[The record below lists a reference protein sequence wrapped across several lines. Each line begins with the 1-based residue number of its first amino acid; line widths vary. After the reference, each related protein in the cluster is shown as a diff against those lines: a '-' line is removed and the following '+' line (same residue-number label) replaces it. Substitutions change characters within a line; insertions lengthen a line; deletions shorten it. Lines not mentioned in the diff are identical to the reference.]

1 MNLSKNIFKA
11 YDIRGIYDH
20 ELNNKTVKLIAK
32 ALSEIY
38 KNKNDKIVIG
48 RDGRLSSET
57 LSKALIEG
65 FLESGKDIIDIGQ
78 VPTPLLYYAVN
89 YFKLNSGII
98 ITGSHN
104 PKDYNGLKI
113 IMDGHALAGNEIQK
127 IYENI
132 ESKNYI
138 NYDNKNNAKLENIQI
153 DNIYIDELLK
163 DININK
169 KLKVAIDAGNGAA
182 GPVALEAYRKLGH
195 EVIDLYCDVDGNFP
209 NHHPNPSDPK
219 NLTDLINEV
228 KKSKCDLGI
237 AFDGDGDRCLILDNK
252 GNIVWPDRQMM
263 IFSKDILSQNQ
274 NAKVIYDVKSSRF
287 LANVIKDSGG
297 EPIMCRTGHSY
308 IKKMMR
314 ETNAILA
321 GEMSGHI
328 FFNDKWY
335 GFDDGIYCGARMIE
349 IVSNQSIESSEIFAD
364 LPNSFSTPEIN
375 IPVDKDGIQHD
386 FMEKF
391 KSSAIFEEAEISTI
405 DGLRVDYDDGWGLLR
420 ASNTTSCLVMRFE
433 AESKGRLL
441 EIKNSFISQI
451 RKIDSRLEIPNE

>member
-1 MNLSKNIFKA
+1 MKLAANIFKA
-11 YDIRGIYDH
+11 YDIRGIYGK
-20 ELNNKTVKLIAK
+20 ELTLDAIGLIAK
-32 ALSEIY
+32 SISNLY
-38 KNKNDKIVIG
+38 PNDNDTIVIG
-48 RDGRLSSET
+48 RDGRNSSVEI
-57 LSKALIEG
+57 SKALIDS
-65 FLESGKDIIDIGQ
+65 FLKNGKNVIDIGE
-78 VPTPLLYYAVN
+78 VPTPLLYFAVN
-89 YFKLNSGII
+89 HLSLNSGII

-104 PKDYNGLKI
+104 PKEYNGLKM
-113 IMDGHALAGNEIQK
+113 IMDGHTLSGGEITR
-127 IYENI
+127 IYDDIIDGRFSNLNLLHTSYKNLNI
-132 ESKNYI
+132 SDEYI
-138 NYDNKNNAKLENIQI
+138 KQVNRNISI
-153 DNIYIDELLK
+153 K
-163 DININK
+163 K
-169 KLKVAIDAGNGAA
+169 KLKIAVDAGNGVA
-182 GPVALEAYRKLGH
+182 GPIAVEIYRKLGL
-195 EVIDLYCDVDGNFP
+195 ELIELYCSVDGDFP

-219 NLTDLINEV
+219 NLIDLINEV

-274 NAKVIYDVKSSRF
+274 NAKVIYDVKSSSF
-287 LANVIKDSGG
+287 LANVIKNSGG

-321 GEMSGHI
+321 GEMSGHV

-391 KSSAIFEEAEISTI
+391 KSSAIFEDAEISTI

-433 AESKGRLL
+433 AESKERLL

>member
-1 MNLSKNIFKA
+1 MKLAANIFKA
-11 YDIRGIYDH
+11 YDIRGIYGK
-20 ELNNKTVKLIAK
+20 ELTLDAIALIAK
-32 ALSEIY
+32 SISNLY
-38 KNKNDKIVIG
+38 PNDNDTIVIG
-48 RDGRLSSET
+48 RDGRNSSAEI
-57 LSKALIEG
+57 SKALIDS
-65 FLESGKDIIDIGQ
+65 FLQNGKNVIDIGE
-78 VPTPLLYYAVN
+78 VPTPLLYFAVN
-89 YFKLNSGII
+89 HLSLNSGII

-104 PKDYNGLKI
+104 PKEYNGLKI
-113 IMDGHALAGNEIQK
+113 IMDGHTLSGGEITR
-127 IYENI
+127 IYDEIIDGTFSNLNFLNTSYKNLNI
-132 ESKNYI
+132 SDEYI
-138 NYDNKNNAKLENIQI
+138 KQVHRNISI
-153 DNIYIDELLK
+153 K
-163 DININK
+163 K
-169 KLKVAIDAGNGAA
+169 KLKIAVDAGNGVA
-182 GPVALEAYRKLGH
+182 GPIAVEIYRKLGL
-195 EVIDLYCDVDGNFP
+195 ELIELYCSVDGDFP

-219 NLTDLINEV
+219 NLIDLINEV

-274 NAKVIYDVKSSRF
+274 NAKVIYDVKSSSF
-287 LANVIKDSGG
+287 LANVIKNSGG

-321 GEMSGHI
+321 GEMSGHV

-391 KSSAIFEEAEISTI
+391 KSSAIFEDAEISTI

>member
-1 MNLSKNIFKA
+1 MKLASNIFKA
-11 YDIRGIYDH
+11 YDIRGIYGK
-20 ELNNKTVKLIAK
+20 ELTLDAIGLIAK
-32 ALSEIY
+32 SISNLY
-38 KNKNDKIVIG
+38 PNDNDTIVIG
-48 RDGRLSSET
+48 RDGRNSSSEI
-57 LSKALIEG
+57 SKALIDS
-65 FLESGKDIIDIGQ
+65 FLKNGKNVIDIGE
-78 VPTPLLYYAVN
+78 VPTPVLYFAVN
-89 YFKLNSGII
+89 HLSLNSGII

-104 PKDYNGLKI
+104 PKEYNGLKM
-113 IMDGHALAGNEIQK
+113 IMDGHTLSGGEITR
-127 IYENI
+127 IYDDIIDGAFCNLNFLNTSYKNLNI
-132 ESKNYI
+132 SDEYI
-138 NYDNKNNAKLENIQI
+138 KQVSSNISI
-153 DNIYIDELLK
+153 K
-163 DININK
+163 K
-169 KLKVAIDAGNGAA
+169 KLKIAVDAGNGVA
-182 GPVALEAYRKLGH
+182 GPIAVEIYRKLGL
-195 EVIDLYCDVDGNFP
+195 ELIELYCNVDGDFP

-219 NLTDLINEV
+219 NLIDLINEV

-274 NAKVIYDVKSSRF
+274 NAKVIYDVKSSSF
-287 LANVIKDSGG
+287 LANVIKNSGG

-349 IVSNQSIESSEIFAD
+349 IVSNQNIESSKIFAD

-391 KSSAIFEEAEISTI
+391 KSSAKFEEAEISTI

-433 AESKGRLL
+433 AESKARLL

-451 RKIDSRLEIPNE
+451 RKIDSKLEIPNE

>member
-1 MNLSKNIFKA
+1 MKLAANIFKA
-11 YDIRGIYDH
+11 YDIRGIYGK
-20 ELNNKTVKLIAK
+20 ELTLDAIGLIAK
-32 ALSEIY
+32 SISNLY
-38 KNKNDKIVIG
+38 PNDNDTIVIG
-48 RDGRLSSET
+48 RDGRNSSSEI
-57 LSKALIEG
+57 SKALIDS
-65 FLESGKDIIDIGQ
+65 FLKNGKNVIDIGE
-78 VPTPLLYYAVN
+78 VPTPLLYFAVN
-89 YFKLNSGII
+89 HLNLNSGII

-104 PKDYNGLKI
+104 PKEYNGLKM
-113 IMDGHALAGNEIQK
+113 IMDGHTLSGGEITR
-127 IYENI
+127 IYDDIIDGAFSNLNLMKTSYKNLNI
-132 ESKNYI
+132 SDEYI
-138 NYDNKNNAKLENIQI
+138 KQVNRNISI
-153 DNIYIDELLK
+153 K
-163 DININK
+163 K
-169 KLKVAIDAGNGAA
+169 KLKIAVDAGNGVA
-182 GPVALEAYRKLGH
+182 GPIAVEIYRKLGL
-195 EVIDLYCDVDGNFP
+195 ELIELYCSVDGDFP

-219 NLTDLINEV
+219 NLIDLINEV

-274 NAKVIYDVKSSRF
+274 NAKVIYDVKSSSF

-321 GEMSGHI
+321 GEMSGHV

-391 KSSAIFEEAEISTI
+391 KSSAIFEDAEISTI

-433 AESKGRLL
+433 AESKERLL

>member
-1 MNLSKNIFKA
+1 MKLASNIFKA
-11 YDIRGIYDH
+11 YDIRGIYGK
-20 ELNNKTVKLIAK
+20 ELTLDAIGLIAK
-32 ALSEIY
+32 SISNLY
-38 KNKNDKIVIG
+38 PNDNDTIVIG
-48 RDGRLSSET
+48 RDGRNSSSEI
-57 LSKALIEG
+57 SKALIDS
-65 FLESGKDIIDIGQ
+65 FLKNGKNVIDIGE
-78 VPTPLLYYAVN
+78 VPTPVLYFAVN
-89 YFKLNSGII
+89 HLSLNSGII

-104 PKDYNGLKI
+104 PKEYNGLKM
-113 IMDGHALAGNEIQK
+113 IMDGHTLSGGEITR
-127 IYENI
+127 IYDDI
-132 ESKNYI
+132 
-138 NYDNKNNAKLENIQI
+138 I
-153 DNIYIDELLK
+153 DGAFSNLNLLK
-163 DININK
+163 TSYKNLNISDEYIKQVNRNISIKK
-169 KLKVAIDAGNGAA
+169 KLKIAVDAGNGVA
-182 GPVALEAYRKLGH
+182 GPIAVEIYRKLGL
-195 EVIDLYCDVDGNFP
+195 ELIELYCSVDGDFP

-219 NLTDLINEV
+219 NLIDLINEV

-287 LANVIKDSGG
+287 LANVIKDFGG
-297 EPIMCRTGHSY
+297 DPIMCRTGHSY

-391 KSSAIFEEAEISTI
+391 KSSAIFEDAVISTI
-405 DGLRVDYDDGWGLLR
+405 DGLRVDYNDGWGLLR

-433 AESKGRLL
+433 AESKERLL

>member
-1 MNLSKNIFKA
+1 MKLAANIFKA
-11 YDIRGIYDH
+11 YDIRGIYGK
-20 ELNNKTVKLIAK
+20 ELTLDAIGLIAK
-32 ALSEIY
+32 SISNLY
-38 KNKNDKIVIG
+38 PNDNDTIVIG
-48 RDGRLSSET
+48 RDGRNSSSEI
-57 LSKALIEG
+57 SKALIDS
-65 FLESGKDIIDIGQ
+65 FLKNGKNVIDIGE
-78 VPTPLLYYAVN
+78 VPTPLLYFAVN
-89 YFKLNSGII
+89 HLSLNSGII

-104 PKDYNGLKI
+104 PKEYNGLKM
-113 IMDGHALAGNEIQK
+113 IMDGHTLSGGEITR
-127 IYENI
+127 IYDDIIDGRFSNLNLLHTSYKNLNI
-132 ESKNYI
+132 SDEYI
-138 NYDNKNNAKLENIQI
+138 KQVNRNISI
-153 DNIYIDELLK
+153 K
-163 DININK
+163 K
-169 KLKVAIDAGNGAA
+169 KLKIAVDAGNGVA
-182 GPVALEAYRKLGH
+182 GPIAVEIYRKLGL
-195 EVIDLYCDVDGNFP
+195 ELIELYCSVDGDFP

-219 NLTDLINEV
+219 NLIDLINEV

-274 NAKVIYDVKSSRF
+274 NAKVIYDVKSSSF

-321 GEMSGHI
+321 GEMSGHV

-391 KSSAIFEEAEISTI
+391 KSSAIFEDAEISTI

-433 AESKGRLL
+433 AESEERLL

>member
-1 MNLSKNIFKA
+1 MKLAANIFKA
-11 YDIRGIYDH
+11 YDIRGIYGK
-20 ELNNKTVKLIAK
+20 ELTLDAIGLIAK
-32 ALSEIY
+32 SISNLY
-38 KNKNDKIVIG
+38 PNDNDTIVIG
-48 RDGRLSSET
+48 RDGRNSSSEI
-57 LSKALIEG
+57 SKALIDS
-65 FLESGKDIIDIGQ
+65 FLKNGKNVIDIGE
-78 VPTPLLYYAVN
+78 VPTPLLYFAVN
-89 YFKLNSGII
+89 HLSLNSGII

-104 PKDYNGLKI
+104 PKEYNGLKM
-113 IMDGHALAGNEIQK
+113 IMDGHTLSGGEITR
-127 IYENI
+127 IYDDIIDGAFSNLNFLNTSYKNLNI
-132 ESKNYI
+132 SDEYI
-138 NYDNKNNAKLENIQI
+138 KQVNRNISI
-153 DNIYIDELLK
+153 K
-163 DININK
+163 K
-169 KLKVAIDAGNGAA
+169 KLKIAVDAGNGVA
-182 GPVALEAYRKLGH
+182 GPIAVEIYRKLGL
-195 EVIDLYCDVDGNFP
+195 ELIELYCSVDGDFP

-219 NLTDLINEV
+219 NLIDLINEV

-321 GEMSGHI
+321 GEMSGHV

-391 KSSAIFEEAEISTI
+391 KSSAIFEDAEISTI

-433 AESKGRLL
+433 AESKERLL

>member
-1 MNLSKNIFKA
+1 MKLAANIFKA
-11 YDIRGIYDH
+11 YDIRGIYGK
-20 ELNNKTVKLIAK
+20 ELTLDAIALIAK
-32 ALSEIY
+32 SISNLY
-38 KNKNDKIVIG
+38 PNDNDTIVIG
-48 RDGRLSSET
+48 RDGRNSSSEI
-57 LSKALIEG
+57 SKALIDS
-65 FLESGKDIIDIGQ
+65 FLKNGKNVIDIGE
-78 VPTPLLYYAVN
+78 VPTPLLYFAVN
-89 YFKLNSGII
+89 HLSLNSGII

-104 PKDYNGLKI
+104 PKEYNGLKM
-113 IMDGHALAGNEIQK
+113 IMDGHTLSGEEITR
-127 IYENI
+127 IYDDIIDGAFSNLNFLNTFYKNLNI
-132 ESKNYI
+132 SDEYI
-138 NYDNKNNAKLENIQI
+138 KQVNRNISI
-153 DNIYIDELLK
+153 K
-163 DININK
+163 K
-169 KLKVAIDAGNGAA
+169 KLKIAVDAGNGVA
-182 GPVALEAYRKLGH
+182 GPIAVEIYRKLGL
-195 EVIDLYCDVDGNFP
+195 ELIELYCSVDGDFP

-219 NLTDLINEV
+219 NLIDLINEV

-274 NAKVIYDVKSSRF
+274 NAKVIYDVKSSSF
-287 LANVIKDSGG
+287 LANVIKNSGG

-321 GEMSGHI
+321 GEMSGHV

-391 KSSAIFEEAEISTI
+391 KSSAIFEDAEISTI

-433 AESKGRLL
+433 AESKERLL

>member
-1 MNLSKNIFKA
+1 MKLAANIFKA
-11 YDIRGIYDH
+11 YDIRGIYGK
-20 ELNNKTVKLIAK
+20 ELTLDAIGLIAK
-32 ALSEIY
+32 SISNLY
-38 KNKNDKIVIG
+38 PNDNDTIVIG
-48 RDGRLSSET
+48 RDGRNSSSEI
-57 LSKALIEG
+57 SKALIDS
-65 FLESGKDIIDIGQ
+65 FLKNGKNVIDIGE
-78 VPTPLLYYAVN
+78 VPTPLLYFAVN
-89 YFKLNSGII
+89 HFSLNSGII

-104 PKDYNGLKI
+104 PKEYNGLKM
-113 IMDGHALAGNEIQK
+113 IMDGHTLSGEEITR
-127 IYENI
+127 IYDDIIDGAFSNLNLLNTSYKNLNI
-132 ESKNYI
+132 CDEYI
-138 NYDNKNNAKLENIQI
+138 KQVRRNISI
-153 DNIYIDELLK
+153 K
-163 DININK
+163 K
-169 KLKVAIDAGNGAA
+169 KLKIAVDAGNGVA
-182 GPVALEAYRKLGH
+182 GPIAVEIYRKLGL
-195 EVIDLYCDVDGNFP
+195 ELIELYCSVDGDFP

-219 NLTDLINEV
+219 NLIDLINEV

-349 IVSNQSIESSEIFAD
+349 IVSNQNIESSEIFAD

>member
-1 MNLSKNIFKA
+1 MKLASNIFKA
-11 YDIRGIYDH
+11 YDIRGIYGK
-20 ELNNKTVKLIAK
+20 ELTLDAIGLIAK
-32 ALSEIY
+32 SISNLY
-38 KNKNDKIVIG
+38 PNDNDTIVIG
-48 RDGRLSSET
+48 RDGRNSSSEI
-57 LSKALIEG
+57 SKALIDS
-65 FLESGKDIIDIGQ
+65 FLKNGKNVIDIGE
-78 VPTPLLYYAVN
+78 VPTPLLYFAVN
-89 YFKLNSGII
+89 HLSLNSGII

-104 PKDYNGLKI
+104 PKEYNGLKM
-113 IMDGHALAGNEIQK
+113 IMDGHTLSGGEITR
-127 IYENI
+127 IYDDIIDGAFSNLNLMKTSYKNLNI
-132 ESKNYI
+132 SDEYI
-138 NYDNKNNAKLENIQI
+138 KQVNRNISI
-153 DNIYIDELLK
+153 K
-163 DININK
+163 K
-169 KLKVAIDAGNGAA
+169 KLKIAVDAGNGVA
-182 GPVALEAYRKLGH
+182 GPIAVEIYRKLGL
-195 EVIDLYCDVDGNFP
+195 ELIELYCNVDGDFP

-219 NLTDLINEV
+219 NLKDLINEV

-274 NAKVIYDVKSSRF
+274 NAKVIYDVKSSSF
-287 LANVIKDSGG
+287 LANVIKNSGG

-321 GEMSGHI
+321 GEMSGHV

-375 IPVDKDGIQHD
+375 IPVDKDGIQHV

-391 KSSAIFEEAEISTI
+391 KSSAIFEDAVISTI
-405 DGLRVDYDDGWGLLR
+405 DGLRVDYNDGWGLLR

-433 AESKGRLL
+433 AESKERLL

>member
-1 MNLSKNIFKA
+1 MKLAANIFKA
-11 YDIRGIYDH
+11 YDIRGIYGK
-20 ELNNKTVKLIAK
+20 ELTLDAIALIAK
-32 ALSEIY
+32 SISNLY
-38 KNKNDKIVIG
+38 PNDNDTIVIG
-48 RDGRLSSET
+48 RDGRNSSSEI
-57 LSKALIEG
+57 SKALIDS
-65 FLESGKDIIDIGQ
+65 FLKNGKNVIDIGE
-78 VPTPLLYYAVN
+78 VPTPLLYFAVN
-89 YFKLNSGII
+89 HLSLNSGII

-104 PKDYNGLKI
+104 PKEYNGLKM
-113 IMDGHALAGNEIQK
+113 IMDGHTLSGGEITR
-127 IYENI
+127 IYDDI
-132 ESKNYI
+132 
-138 NYDNKNNAKLENIQI
+138 I
-153 DNIYIDELLK
+153 DGAFSNLNLLK
-163 DININK
+163 TSYKNLNISDEYIKQVNRNISIKK
-169 KLKVAIDAGNGAA
+169 KLKIAVDAGNGVA
-182 GPVALEAYRKLGH
+182 GPIAVEIYRKLGL
-195 EVIDLYCDVDGNFP
+195 ELIELYCSVDGDFP

-219 NLTDLINEV
+219 NLIDLINEV

-274 NAKVIYDVKSSRF
+274 NAKVIYDVKSSSF
-287 LANVIKDSGG
+287 LANVIKNSGG

-349 IVSNQSIESSEIFAD
+349 IVSNQNIESSEIFAD

-433 AESKGRLL
+433 AESKERLL

>member
-1 MNLSKNIFKA
+1 MKLASNIFKA
-11 YDIRGIYDH
+11 YDIRGIYGK
-20 ELNNKTVKLIAK
+20 ELTLDAIGLIAK
-32 ALSEIY
+32 SISNLY
-38 KNKNDKIVIG
+38 PNDNDTIVIG
-48 RDGRLSSET
+48 RDGRNSSSEI
-57 LSKALIEG
+57 SKALIDS
-65 FLESGKDIIDIGQ
+65 FLKNGKNVIDIGE
-78 VPTPLLYYAVN
+78 VPTPVLYFAVN
-89 YFKLNSGII
+89 HLSLNSGII

-104 PKDYNGLKI
+104 PKEYNGLKM
-113 IMDGHALAGNEIQK
+113 IMDGHTLSGGEITR
-127 IYENI
+127 IYDDIIDGAFRNLNFLNTSYKNLNI
-132 ESKNYI
+132 SDEYI
-138 NYDNKNNAKLENIQI
+138 KQVSSNISI
-153 DNIYIDELLK
+153 K
-163 DININK
+163 K
-169 KLKVAIDAGNGAA
+169 KLKIAVDAGNGVA
-182 GPVALEAYRKLGH
+182 GPIAVEIYRKLGL
-195 EVIDLYCDVDGNFP
+195 ELIELFCIVDGDFP

-219 NLTDLINEV
+219 NLIDLINEV

-274 NAKVIYDVKSSRF
+274 NAKVIYDVKSSSF
-287 LANVIKDSGG
+287 LANVIKNSGG

-349 IVSNQSIESSEIFAD
+349 IVSNQNIESSKIFAD

>member
-1 MNLSKNIFKA
+1 MKLAANIFKA
-11 YDIRGIYDH
+11 YDIRGIYGK
-20 ELNNKTVKLIAK
+20 ELTLDAIGLIAK
-32 ALSEIY
+32 SISNLY
-38 KNKNDKIVIG
+38 PNDNDTIVIG
-48 RDGRLSSET
+48 RDGRNSSSEI
-57 LSKALIEG
+57 SKALIDS
-65 FLESGKDIIDIGQ
+65 FLKNGKNVIDIGE
-78 VPTPLLYYAVN
+78 VPTPLLYFAVN
-89 YFKLNSGII
+89 HLSLNSGII

-104 PKDYNGLKI
+104 PKEYNGLKM
-113 IMDGHALAGNEIQK
+113 IMDGHTLSGGEITR
-127 IYENI
+127 IYDDIIDGTFSNLNFLNTFYKNLNI
-132 ESKNYI
+132 SDEYI
-138 NYDNKNNAKLENIQI
+138 KQVNRNISI
-153 DNIYIDELLK
+153 K
-163 DININK
+163 K
-169 KLKVAIDAGNGAA
+169 KLKIAVDAGNGVA
-182 GPVALEAYRKLGH
+182 GPIAVEIYRKLGL
-195 EVIDLYCDVDGNFP
+195 ELIELYCSVDGDFP

-219 NLTDLINEV
+219 NLIDLINEV

-321 GEMSGHI
+321 GEMSGHV

-391 KSSAIFEEAEISTI
+391 KSSAIFEDAEISTI

-433 AESKGRLL
+433 AESKERLL

>member
-1 MNLSKNIFKA
+1 MKLAANIFKA
-11 YDIRGIYDH
+11 YDIRGIYGK
-20 ELNNKTVKLIAK
+20 ELTLDAIGLIAK
-32 ALSEIY
+32 SISNLY
-38 KNKNDKIVIG
+38 PNDNDTIVIG
-48 RDGRLSSET
+48 RDGRNSSAEI
-57 LSKALIEG
+57 SKALIDS
-65 FLESGKDIIDIGQ
+65 FLKNGKNVIDIGE
-78 VPTPLLYYAVN
+78 VPTPLLYFAVN
-89 YFKLNSGII
+89 HLNLNSGII

-104 PKDYNGLKI
+104 PKEYNGLKM
-113 IMDGHALAGNEIQK
+113 IMDGHTLSGGEITR
-127 IYENI
+127 IYDDIIDGTFRNLNFLNTSYKNLNI
-132 ESKNYI
+132 SDEYI
-138 NYDNKNNAKLENIQI
+138 KQVSSNISI
-153 DNIYIDELLK
+153 K
-163 DININK
+163 K
-169 KLKVAIDAGNGAA
+169 KLKIAVDAGNGVA
-182 GPVALEAYRKLGH
+182 GPIAVEIYRKLGL
-195 EVIDLYCDVDGNFP
+195 ELIELYCNVDGDFP

-219 NLTDLINEV
+219 NLIDLINEV

-274 NAKVIYDVKSSRF
+274 NAKVIYDVKSSSF

-321 GEMSGHI
+321 GEMSGHV

-391 KSSAIFEEAEISTI
+391 KSSAIFEDAEISTI

-433 AESKGRLL
+433 AESKERLL

>member
-1 MNLSKNIFKA
+1 MKLASNIFKA
-11 YDIRGIYDH
+11 YDIRGIYGK
-20 ELNNKTVKLIAK
+20 ELTLDAIGLIAK
-32 ALSEIY
+32 SISNLY
-38 KNKNDKIVIG
+38 PNDNDTIVIG
-48 RDGRLSSET
+48 RDGRNSSSEI
-57 LSKALIEG
+57 SKALIDS
-65 FLESGKDIIDIGQ
+65 FLKNGKNVIDIGE
-78 VPTPLLYYAVN
+78 VPTPVLYFAVN
-89 YFKLNSGII
+89 HLSLNSGII

-104 PKDYNGLKI
+104 PKEYNGLKM
-113 IMDGHALAGNEIQK
+113 IMDGHTLSGGEITR
-127 IYENI
+127 IYDDI
-132 ESKNYI
+132 
-138 NYDNKNNAKLENIQI
+138 I
-153 DNIYIDELLK
+153 DGAFSNLNLLK
-163 DININK
+163 TSYKNLNISDEYIKQVNRNISIKK
-169 KLKVAIDAGNGAA
+169 KLKIAVDAGNGVA
-182 GPVALEAYRKLGH
+182 GPIAVEIYRKLGL
-195 EVIDLYCDVDGNFP
+195 ELIELYCNVDGDFP

-219 NLTDLINEV
+219 NLIDLINEV

-274 NAKVIYDVKSSRF
+274 NAKVIYDVKSSSF
-287 LANVIKDSGG
+287 LANVIKNSGG

-321 GEMSGHI
+321 GEMSGHV

-391 KSSAIFEEAEISTI
+391 KSSAIFENAEISTI

-433 AESKGRLL
+433 AESKERLL

>member
-1 MNLSKNIFKA
+1 MKLAANIFKA
-11 YDIRGIYDH
+11 YDIRGIYGK
-20 ELNNKTVKLIAK
+20 ELTLDAIGLIAK
-32 ALSEIY
+32 SISNLY
-38 KNKNDKIVIG
+38 PNDNDTIVIG
-48 RDGRLSSET
+48 RDGRNSSSEI
-57 LSKALIEG
+57 SKALIDS
-65 FLESGKDIIDIGQ
+65 FLKNGKNVIDIGE
-78 VPTPLLYYAVN
+78 VPTPLLYFAVN
-89 YFKLNSGII
+89 HFSLNSGII

-104 PKDYNGLKI
+104 PKEYNGLKM
-113 IMDGHALAGNEIQK
+113 IMDGHTLSGGEITR
-127 IYENI
+127 IYDDIIDGAFSNLNFLNTSYKNLNI
-132 ESKNYI
+132 SDEYI
-138 NYDNKNNAKLENIQI
+138 KQVNRNISI
-153 DNIYIDELLK
+153 K
-163 DININK
+163 K
-169 KLKVAIDAGNGAA
+169 KLKIAVDAGNGVA
-182 GPVALEAYRKLGH
+182 GPIAVEIYRKLGL
-195 EVIDLYCDVDGNFP
+195 ELIELYCSVDGDFP

-219 NLTDLINEV
+219 NLIDLINEV

-287 LANVIKDSGG
+287 LANVIKNSGG

-349 IVSNQSIESSEIFAD
+349 IVSNQNIESSEIFAD

>member
-1 MNLSKNIFKA
+1 MKLAANIFKA
-11 YDIRGIYDH
+11 YDIRGIYGK
-20 ELNNKTVKLIAK
+20 ELTLDAIGLIAK
-32 ALSEIY
+32 SISNLY
-38 KNKNDKIVIG
+38 PNDNDTIVIG
-48 RDGRLSSET
+48 RDGRNSSSEI
-57 LSKALIEG
+57 SKALIDS
-65 FLESGKDIIDIGQ
+65 FLKNGKNVIDIGE
-78 VPTPLLYYAVN
+78 VPTPLLYFAVN
-89 YFKLNSGII
+89 HLSLNSGII

-104 PKDYNGLKI
+104 PKEYNGLKM
-113 IMDGHALAGNEIQK
+113 IMDGHTLSGGEITR
-127 IYENI
+127 IYDDIIDGTFSNLNFLNTSYKNLNI
-132 ESKNYI
+132 SDEYI
-138 NYDNKNNAKLENIQI
+138 KQVHRNISI
-153 DNIYIDELLK
+153 K
-163 DININK
+163 K
-169 KLKVAIDAGNGAA
+169 KLKIAVDAGNGVA
-182 GPVALEAYRKLGH
+182 GPIAVEIYRKLGL
-195 EVIDLYCDVDGNFP
+195 ELIELYCSVDGDFP

-219 NLTDLINEV
+219 NLIDLINEV

-263 IFSKDILSQNQ
+263 IFSKDILSKNQ

-349 IVSNQSIESSEIFAD
+349 IVSNQNIESSEIFAD

>member
-1 MNLSKNIFKA
+1 MKLAANIFKA
-11 YDIRGIYDH
+11 YDIRGIYGK
-20 ELNNKTVKLIAK
+20 ELTLDAIGLIAK
-32 ALSEIY
+32 SISNLY
-38 KNKNDKIVIG
+38 PNDNDTIVIG
-48 RDGRLSSET
+48 RDGRNSSSEI
-57 LSKALIEG
+57 SKALIDS
-65 FLESGKDIIDIGQ
+65 FLKNGKNVIDIGE
-78 VPTPLLYYAVN
+78 VPTPLLYFAVN
-89 YFKLNSGII
+89 HLSLNSGII

-104 PKDYNGLKI
+104 PKEYNGLKM
-113 IMDGHALAGNEIQK
+113 IMDGHTLSGGEITR
-127 IYENI
+127 IYDDIIDGTFSNLNFLNTSYKNLNI
-132 ESKNYI
+132 SDEYI
-138 NYDNKNNAKLENIQI
+138 KQVHRNISI
-153 DNIYIDELLK
+153 K
-163 DININK
+163 K
-169 KLKVAIDAGNGAA
+169 KLKIAVDAGNGVA
-182 GPVALEAYRKLGH
+182 GPIAVEIYRKLGL
-195 EVIDLYCDVDGNFP
+195 ELIELYCSVDGDFP

-219 NLTDLINEV
+219 NLIDLINEV

-263 IFSKDILSQNQ
+263 IFSKDILSKNK

-349 IVSNQSIESSEIFAD
+349 IVSNQNIESSEIFAD

>member
-1 MNLSKNIFKA
+1 MKLASNIFKA
-11 YDIRGIYDH
+11 YDIRGIYGK
-20 ELNNKTVKLIAK
+20 ELTLDTIGLIAK
-32 ALSEIY
+32 SISNLY
-38 KNKNDKIVIG
+38 PNDNDTIVIG
-48 RDGRLSSET
+48 RDGRNSSSEI
-57 LSKALIEG
+57 SIALIDS
-65 FLESGKDIIDIGQ
+65 FLKNGKNVIDIGE
-78 VPTPLLYYAVN
+78 VPTPVLYFAVN
-89 YFKLNSGII
+89 HLSLNSGII

-104 PKDYNGLKI
+104 PKEYNGLKM
-113 IMDGHALAGNEIQK
+113 IMDGHTLSGGEIAR
-127 IYENI
+127 IYDDIIDGAFSNLNLMKTSYKNLNI
-132 ESKNYI
+132 SDEYI
-138 NYDNKNNAKLENIQI
+138 KQVNRNISI
-153 DNIYIDELLK
+153 K
-163 DININK
+163 K
-169 KLKVAIDAGNGAA
+169 KLKIAVDAGNGVA
-182 GPVALEAYRKLGH
+182 GPIAVEIYRKLGL
-195 EVIDLYCDVDGNFP
+195 ELIELYCNVDGDFP

-219 NLTDLINEV
+219 NLIDLINEV

-274 NAKVIYDVKSSRF
+274 NAKVIYDVKSSSF
-287 LANVIKDSGG
+287 LANVIKNSGG

-321 GEMSGHI
+321 GEMSGHV

-349 IVSNQSIESSEIFAD
+349 IVSNQSIESSKIFAD

-391 KSSAIFEEAEISTI
+391 KSSAIFEDAEISTI

-433 AESKGRLL
+433 AESKERLL

>member
-1 MNLSKNIFKA
+1 MKLASNIFKA
-11 YDIRGIYDH
+11 YDIRGIYGK
-20 ELNNKTVKLIAK
+20 ELTLDAIGLIAK
-32 ALSEIY
+32 SISNLY
-38 KNKNDKIVIG
+38 PNDNDTIVIG
-48 RDGRLSSET
+48 RDGRNSSSEI
-57 LSKALIEG
+57 SKALIDS
-65 FLESGKDIIDIGQ
+65 FLKNGKNVIDIGE
-78 VPTPLLYYAVN
+78 VPTPVLYFAVN
-89 YFKLNSGII
+89 HLSLNSGII

-104 PKDYNGLKI
+104 PKEYNGLKM
-113 IMDGHALAGNEIQK
+113 IMDGHTLSGGEITR
-127 IYENI
+127 IYDDIIDGTFRNLNFLNTSYKNLNI
-132 ESKNYI
+132 SDEYI
-138 NYDNKNNAKLENIQI
+138 KQVSRNISI
-153 DNIYIDELLK
+153 K
-163 DININK
+163 K
-169 KLKVAIDAGNGAA
+169 KLRIAVDAGNGVA
-182 GPVALEAYRKLGH
+182 GPIAVEIYRKLGL
-195 EVIDLYCDVDGNFP
+195 ELIELYCIVDGDFP

-219 NLTDLINEV
+219 NLIDLINEV

-287 LANVIKDSGG
+287 LANVIKDFGG
-297 EPIMCRTGHSY
+297 DPIMCRTGHSY

-349 IVSNQSIESSEIFAD
+349 IVSNQNIESSEIFAD

-433 AESKGRLL
+433 AESKARLL

-451 RKIDSRLEIPNE
+451 RKIDSKLEIPNE

>member
-1 MNLSKNIFKA
+1 MKLAANIFKA
-11 YDIRGIYDH
+11 YDIRGIYGK
-20 ELNNKTVKLIAK
+20 ELTLNAIGLIAK
-32 ALSEIY
+32 SISNLY
-38 KNKNDKIVIG
+38 PNDNDTIVIG
-48 RDGRLSSET
+48 RDGRNSSSEI
-57 LSKALIEG
+57 SKALIDS
-65 FLESGKDIIDIGQ
+65 FLKNGKNVIDIGE
-78 VPTPLLYYAVN
+78 VPTPLLYFAVN
-89 YFKLNSGII
+89 HLSLNSGII

-104 PKDYNGLKI
+104 PKEYNGLKM
-113 IMDGHALAGNEIQK
+113 IMDGHTLSGGEITR
-127 IYENI
+127 IYDDIIDGAFRNLNFLNTSYKNLNI
-132 ESKNYI
+132 SDEYI
-138 NYDNKNNAKLENIQI
+138 KQVSSNISI
-153 DNIYIDELLK
+153 K
-163 DININK
+163 K
-169 KLKVAIDAGNGAA
+169 KLKIAVDAGNGVA
-182 GPVALEAYRKLGH
+182 GPIAVEIYRKLGL
-195 EVIDLYCDVDGNFP
+195 ELIELYCNVDGDFP

-219 NLTDLINEV
+219 NLIDLINEV

-274 NAKVIYDVKSSRF
+274 NAKVIYDVKSSSF

-321 GEMSGHI
+321 GEMSGHV

-391 KSSAIFEEAEISTI
+391 KSSAIFEDAEISTI

-433 AESKGRLL
+433 AESKERLL

>member
-1 MNLSKNIFKA
+1 MKLASNIFKA
-11 YDIRGIYDH
+11 YDIRGIYGK
-20 ELNNKTVKLIAK
+20 ELTLDAIGLIAK
-32 ALSEIY
+32 SISNLY
-38 KNKNDKIVIG
+38 PNDNDTIVIG
-48 RDGRLSSET
+48 RDGRNSSSEI
-57 LSKALIEG
+57 SIALIDS
-65 FLESGKDIIDIGQ
+65 FLKNGKNVIDIGE
-78 VPTPLLYYAVN
+78 VPTPVLYFAVN
-89 YFKLNSGII
+89 HLSLNSGII

-104 PKDYNGLKI
+104 PKEYNGLKM
-113 IMDGHALAGNEIQK
+113 IMDGHTLSGGEITR
-127 IYENI
+127 IYDDIIDGTFRNLNFLNTSYKNLNI
-132 ESKNYI
+132 SDEYI
-138 NYDNKNNAKLENIQI
+138 KQVSRNISI
-153 DNIYIDELLK
+153 K
-163 DININK
+163 K
-169 KLKVAIDAGNGAA
+169 KLRIAVDAGNGVA
-182 GPVALEAYRKLGH
+182 GPIAVEIYRKLGL
-195 EVIDLYCDVDGNFP
+195 ELIELYCIVDGDFP

-219 NLTDLINEV
+219 NLIDLINEV

-287 LANVIKDSGG
+287 LANVIKDFGG
-297 EPIMCRTGHSY
+297 DPIMCRTGHSY

-321 GEMSGHI
+321 GEMSGHV

-349 IVSNQSIESSEIFAD
+349 IVSNQNIESSEIFAD

-433 AESKGRLL
+433 AESKERLL

>member
-1 MNLSKNIFKA
+1 MKLAANIFKA
-11 YDIRGIYDH
+11 YDIRGIYGK
-20 ELNNKTVKLIAK
+20 ELTLDAIGLIAK
-32 ALSEIY
+32 SISNLY
-38 KNKNDKIVIG
+38 PNDNDTIVIG
-48 RDGRLSSET
+48 RDGRNSSSEI
-57 LSKALIEG
+57 SKALIDS
-65 FLESGKDIIDIGQ
+65 FLKNGKNVIDIGE
-78 VPTPLLYYAVN
+78 VPTPLLYFAVN
-89 YFKLNSGII
+89 HLSLNSGII

-104 PKDYNGLKI
+104 PKEYNGLKM
-113 IMDGHALAGNEIQK
+113 IMDGHTLSGGEITR
-127 IYENI
+127 IYDDIIDGAFSNLNLMKTSYKNLNI
-132 ESKNYI
+132 SDEYI
-138 NYDNKNNAKLENIQI
+138 KQVNRNISI
-153 DNIYIDELLK
+153 K
-163 DININK
+163 K
-169 KLKVAIDAGNGAA
+169 KLKIAVDAGNGVA
-182 GPVALEAYRKLGH
+182 GPIAVEIYRKLGL
-195 EVIDLYCDVDGNFP
+195 ELIELYCNVDGDFP

-219 NLTDLINEV
+219 NLIDLINEV

-274 NAKVIYDVKSSRF
+274 NAKVIYDVKSSSF

-321 GEMSGHI
+321 GEMSGHV

-391 KSSAIFEEAEISTI
+391 KSSAIFEDAEISTI

-433 AESKGRLL
+433 AESKERLL

>member
-1 MNLSKNIFKA
+1 MKLASNIFKA
-11 YDIRGIYDH
+11 YDIRGIYGK
-20 ELNNKTVKLIAK
+20 ELTLDTIGLIAK
-32 ALSEIY
+32 SISNLY
-38 KNKNDKIVIG
+38 PNDNDTIVIG
-48 RDGRLSSET
+48 RDGRNSSSEI
-57 LSKALIEG
+57 SKALIDS
-65 FLESGKDIIDIGQ
+65 FLKNGKNVIDIGE
-78 VPTPLLYYAVN
+78 VPTPLLYFAVIHLS
-89 YFKLNSGII
+89 LNSGII

-104 PKDYNGLKI
+104 PKEYNGLKM
-113 IMDGHALAGNEIQK
+113 IMDGHTLSGGEIAR
-127 IYENI
+127 IYDDIIDGAFSNLNLMKTSYKNLNI
-132 ESKNYI
+132 SDEYI
-138 NYDNKNNAKLENIQI
+138 KQVNRNISI
-153 DNIYIDELLK
+153 K
-163 DININK
+163 K
-169 KLKVAIDAGNGAA
+169 KLKIAVDAGNGVA
-182 GPVALEAYRKLGH
+182 GPIAVEIYRKLGL
-195 EVIDLYCDVDGNFP
+195 ELIELYCNVDGDFP

-219 NLTDLINEV
+219 NLIDLINEV

-274 NAKVIYDVKSSRF
+274 NAKVIYDVKSSSF
-287 LANVIKDSGG
+287 LANVIKNSGG

-321 GEMSGHI
+321 GEMSGHV

-349 IVSNQSIESSEIFAD
+349 IVSNQSIESSKIFAD

-391 KSSAIFEEAEISTI
+391 KSSAIFEDAVISTI
-405 DGLRVDYDDGWGLLR
+405 DGLRVDYNDGWGLLR

-433 AESKGRLL
+433 AESKERLL

-451 RKIDSRLEIPNE
+451 RKIDSKLEIPNE

>member
-1 MNLSKNIFKA
+1 MKLASNIFKA
-11 YDIRGIYDH
+11 YDIRGIYGK
-20 ELNNKTVKLIAK
+20 ELTLDAIGLIAK
-32 ALSEIY
+32 SISNLY
-38 KNKNDKIVIG
+38 PNDNDTIVIG
-48 RDGRLSSET
+48 RDGRNSSSEI
-57 LSKALIEG
+57 SIALIDS
-65 FLESGKDIIDIGQ
+65 FLKNGKNVIDIGE
-78 VPTPLLYYAVN
+78 VPTPLLYFAVN
-89 YFKLNSGII
+89 HLSLNSGII

-104 PKDYNGLKI
+104 PKEYNGLKM
-113 IMDGHALAGNEIQK
+113 IMDGHTLSGGEITR
-127 IYENI
+127 IYDDIIDGTFRNLNFLNTSYKNLNI
-132 ESKNYI
+132 SDEYI
-138 NYDNKNNAKLENIQI
+138 KQVNRNISI
-153 DNIYIDELLK
+153 K
-163 DININK
+163 K
-169 KLKVAIDAGNGAA
+169 KLKIAVDAGNGVA
-182 GPVALEAYRKLGH
+182 GPIAVEIYRKLGL
-195 EVIDLYCDVDGNFP
+195 ELIELYCIVDGDFP

-219 NLTDLINEV
+219 NLIDLINEV

-274 NAKVIYDVKSSRF
+274 NAKIIYDVKSSRF
-287 LANVIKDSGG
+287 LANVIKDFGG
-297 EPIMCRTGHSY
+297 DPIMCRTGHSY

-433 AESKGRLL
+433 AESKARLL

-451 RKIDSRLEIPNE
+451 RKIDSKLEIPNE

>member
-1 MNLSKNIFKA
+1 MKLAANIFKA
-11 YDIRGIYDH
+11 YDIRGIYGK
-20 ELNNKTVKLIAK
+20 ELTLDAIGLIAK
-32 ALSEIY
+32 SISNLY
-38 KNKNDKIVIG
+38 PNDNDTIVIG
-48 RDGRLSSET
+48 RDGRNSSSEI
-57 LSKALIEG
+57 SKALIDS
-65 FLESGKDIIDIGQ
+65 FLKNGKNVIDIGE
-78 VPTPLLYYAVN
+78 VPTPLLYFAVN
-89 YFKLNSGII
+89 HLSLNSGII

-104 PKDYNGLKI
+104 PKEYNGLKM
-113 IMDGHALAGNEIQK
+113 IMDGHTLSGGEITR
-127 IYENI
+127 IYDDI
-132 ESKNYI
+132 
-138 NYDNKNNAKLENIQI
+138 I
-153 DNIYIDELLK
+153 DGAFSNLNLLK
-163 DININK
+163 TSYKNLNISDEYIKQVNRNISIKK
-169 KLKVAIDAGNGAA
+169 KLKIAVDAGNGVA
-182 GPVALEAYRKLGH
+182 GPIAVEIYRKLGL
-195 EVIDLYCDVDGNFP
+195 ELIELYCNVDGDFP

-219 NLTDLINEV
+219 NLIDLINEV

-274 NAKVIYDVKSSRF
+274 NAKVIYDVKSSSF
-287 LANVIKDSGG
+287 LANVIKNSGG

-321 GEMSGHI
+321 GEMSGHV

>member
-1 MNLSKNIFKA
+1 MKLAANIFKA
-11 YDIRGIYDH
+11 YDIRGIYGK
-20 ELNNKTVKLIAK
+20 ELTLDAIGLIAK
-32 ALSEIY
+32 SISNLY
-38 KNKNDKIVIG
+38 PNDNDTIVIG
-48 RDGRLSSET
+48 RDGRNSSSEI
-57 LSKALIEG
+57 SKALIDS
-65 FLESGKDIIDIGQ
+65 FLKNGKNVIDIGE
-78 VPTPLLYYAVN
+78 VPTPLLYFAVN
-89 YFKLNSGII
+89 HLSLNSGII

-104 PKDYNGLKI
+104 PKEYNGLKM
-113 IMDGHALAGNEIQK
+113 IMDGHTLSGEEITR
-127 IYENI
+127 IYDDIIDGAFSNLNLLNTSYKNLNI
-132 ESKNYI
+132 SDEYI
-138 NYDNKNNAKLENIQI
+138 KQVNRNISI
-153 DNIYIDELLK
+153 K
-163 DININK
+163 K
-169 KLKVAIDAGNGAA
+169 KLKIAVDAGNGVA
-182 GPVALEAYRKLGH
+182 GPIAVEIYRKLGL
-195 EVIDLYCDVDGNFP
+195 ELIELYCSVDGDFP

-219 NLTDLINEV
+219 NLIDLINEV

-274 NAKVIYDVKSSRF
+274 NAKVIYDVKSSSF

-321 GEMSGHI
+321 GEMSGHV

-391 KSSAIFEEAEISTI
+391 KSSAIFEDAEISTI

-433 AESKGRLL
+433 AESKERLL

>member
-1 MNLSKNIFKA
+1 MKLAANIFKA
-11 YDIRGIYDH
+11 YDIRGIYGK
-20 ELNNKTVKLIAK
+20 ELTLDAIGLIAK
-32 ALSEIY
+32 SISNLY
-38 KNKNDKIVIG
+38 PNDNDTIVIG
-48 RDGRLSSET
+48 RDGRNSSSEI
-57 LSKALIEG
+57 SKALIDS
-65 FLESGKDIIDIGQ
+65 FLKNGKNVIDIGE
-78 VPTPLLYYAVN
+78 VPTPLLYFAVN
-89 YFKLNSGII
+89 HLSLNSGII

-104 PKDYNGLKI
+104 PKEYNGLKM
-113 IMDGHALAGNEIQK
+113 IMDGHTLSGGEITR
-127 IYENI
+127 IYDDIIDGAFRNLNFLNTSYKNLNI
-132 ESKNYI
+132 SDEYI
-138 NYDNKNNAKLENIQI
+138 KQVNRNISI
-153 DNIYIDELLK
+153 K
-163 DININK
+163 K
-169 KLKVAIDAGNGAA
+169 KLKIAVDAGNGVA
-182 GPVALEAYRKLGH
+182 GPIAVEIYRKLGL
-195 EVIDLYCDVDGNFP
+195 ELIELYCNVDGDFP

-219 NLTDLINEV
+219 NLIDLINEV

-274 NAKVIYDVKSSRF
+274 NAKIIYDVKSSRF

-297 EPIMCRTGHSY
+297 QPIMCRTGHSY

-321 GEMSGHI
+321 GEMSGHV

-391 KSSAIFEEAEISTI
+391 KSSAIFENAEISTI

-433 AESKGRLL
+433 AESEERLL

>member
-1 MNLSKNIFKA
+1 MKLASNIFKA
-11 YDIRGIYDH
+11 YDIRGIYGK
-20 ELNNKTVKLIAK
+20 ELTLDAIGLIAK
-32 ALSEIY
+32 SISNLY
-38 KNKNDKIVIG
+38 PNDNDTIVIG
-48 RDGRLSSET
+48 RDGRNSSSEI
-57 LSKALIEG
+57 SKALIDS
-65 FLESGKDIIDIGQ
+65 FLKNGKNVIDIGE
-78 VPTPLLYYAVN
+78 VPTPVLYFAVN
-89 YFKLNSGII
+89 HLSLNSGII

-104 PKDYNGLKI
+104 PKEYNGLKM
-113 IMDGHALAGNEIQK
+113 IMDGHTLSGGEITR
-127 IYENI
+127 IYDDI
-132 ESKNYI
+132 
-138 NYDNKNNAKLENIQI
+138 I
-153 DNIYIDELLK
+153 DGAFSNLNLLK
-163 DININK
+163 TSYKNLNISDEYIKQVNRNISIKK
-169 KLKVAIDAGNGAA
+169 KLKIAVDAGNGVA
-182 GPVALEAYRKLGH
+182 GPIAVEIYQKLGL
-195 EVIDLYCDVDGNFP
+195 ELIELYCNVDGDFP

-219 NLTDLINEV
+219 NLIDLINEV

-274 NAKVIYDVKSSRF
+274 NAKVIYDVKSSSF
-287 LANVIKDSGG
+287 LANVIKNSGG

-321 GEMSGHI
+321 GEMSGHV

-349 IVSNQSIESSEIFAD
+349 IVSNQNIESSKIFAD

-391 KSSAIFEEAEISTI
+391 KSSAIFENAEISTI

-433 AESKGRLL
+433 AESKERLL

>member
-1 MNLSKNIFKA
+1 MKLATNIFKA
-11 YDIRGIYDH
+11 YDIRGIYGE
-20 ELNNKTVKLIAK
+20 ELTLDAIGLIAK
-32 ALSEIY
+32 SISNLY
-38 KNKNDKIVIG
+38 PNDNDTIVIG
-48 RDGRLSSET
+48 RDGRNSSSEI
-57 LSKALIEG
+57 SKALIDS
-65 FLESGKDIIDIGQ
+65 FLKNGKSVIDIGE
-78 VPTPLLYYAVN
+78 VPTPLLYFAVN
-89 YFKLNSGII
+89 HLSLNSGII

-104 PKDYNGLKI
+104 PKEYNGLKM
-113 IMDGHALAGNEIQK
+113 IMDGHTLSGEEITR
-127 IYENI
+127 IYDDIIDGAFSNLNLLNTSYKNLNI
-132 ESKNYI
+132 CDEYI
-138 NYDNKNNAKLENIQI
+138 KQVRRNISI
-153 DNIYIDELLK
+153 K
-163 DININK
+163 K
-169 KLKVAIDAGNGAA
+169 KLKIAVDAGNGVA
-182 GPVALEAYRKLGH
+182 GPIAVEIYRKLGL
-195 EVIDLYCDVDGNFP
+195 ELIELYCSVDGDFP

-219 NLTDLINEV
+219 NLIDLINEV

-349 IVSNQSIESSEIFAD
+349 IVSNQNIESSEIFAD

>member
-1 MNLSKNIFKA
+1 MKLAANIFKA
-11 YDIRGIYDH
+11 YDIRGIYGK
-20 ELNNKTVKLIAK
+20 ELTLDAIGLIAK
-32 ALSEIY
+32 SISNLY
-38 KNKNDKIVIG
+38 PNDNDTIVIG
-48 RDGRLSSET
+48 RDGRNSSSEI
-57 LSKALIEG
+57 SKALIDS
-65 FLESGKDIIDIGQ
+65 FLKNGKNVIDIGE
-78 VPTPLLYYAVN
+78 VPTPLLYFAVN
-89 YFKLNSGII
+89 HFSLNSGII

-104 PKDYNGLKI
+104 PKEYNGLKM
-113 IMDGHALAGNEIQK
+113 IMDGHTLSGEEITR
-127 IYENI
+127 IYDDIIDGAFSNLNLLNTSYKNLNI
-132 ESKNYI
+132 CDEYI
-138 NYDNKNNAKLENIQI
+138 KQVHRNISI
-153 DNIYIDELLK
+153 K
-163 DININK
+163 K
-169 KLKVAIDAGNGAA
+169 KLKIAVDAGNGVA
-182 GPVALEAYRKLGH
+182 GPIAVEIYRKLGL
-195 EVIDLYCDVDGNFP
+195 ELIELYCSVDGDFP

-219 NLTDLINEV
+219 NLIDLINEV

-321 GEMSGHI
+321 GEMSGHV

-391 KSSAIFEEAEISTI
+391 KSSAIFEDAEISTI

>member
-1 MNLSKNIFKA
+1 MKLAANIFKA
-11 YDIRGIYDH
+11 YDIRGIYGK
-20 ELNNKTVKLIAK
+20 ELTLDAIGLIAK
-32 ALSEIY
+32 SISNLY
-38 KNKNDKIVIG
+38 PNDNDTIVIG
-48 RDGRLSSET
+48 RDGRNSSSEI
-57 LSKALIEG
+57 SKALIDS
-65 FLESGKDIIDIGQ
+65 FLKNGKNVIDIGE
-78 VPTPLLYYAVN
+78 VPTPLLYFAVN
-89 YFKLNSGII
+89 HLSLNSGII

-104 PKDYNGLKI
+104 PKEYNGLKM
-113 IMDGHALAGNEIQK
+113 IMDGHTLSGGEITR
-127 IYENI
+127 IYDDIIDGRFSNLNLLHTSYKNLNI
-132 ESKNYI
+132 SDEYI
-138 NYDNKNNAKLENIQI
+138 KQVNRNISI
-153 DNIYIDELLK
+153 K
-163 DININK
+163 K
-169 KLKVAIDAGNGAA
+169 KLKIAVDAGNGVA
-182 GPVALEAYRKLGH
+182 GPIAVEIYRKLGL
-195 EVIDLYCDVDGNFP
+195 ELIELYCSVDGDFP

-219 NLTDLINEV
+219 NLIDLINEV

-274 NAKVIYDVKSSRF
+274 NAKVIYDVKSSSF

-321 GEMSGHI
+321 GEMSGHV

-391 KSSAIFEEAEISTI
+391 KSSAIFEDAEISTI

-433 AESKGRLL
+433 AESKERLL

>member
-1 MNLSKNIFKA
+1 MKLAANIFKA
-11 YDIRGIYDH
+11 YDIRGIYGK
-20 ELNNKTVKLIAK
+20 ELTLDAIGLIAK
-32 ALSEIY
+32 SISNLY
-38 KNKNDKIVIG
+38 PNDNDTIVIG
-48 RDGRLSSET
+48 RDGRNSSSEI
-57 LSKALIEG
+57 SKALIDS
-65 FLESGKDIIDIGQ
+65 FLKNGKNVIDIGE
-78 VPTPLLYYAVN
+78 VPTPLLYFAVN
-89 YFKLNSGII
+89 HLSLNSGII

-104 PKDYNGLKI
+104 PKEYNGLKM
-113 IMDGHALAGNEIQK
+113 IMDGHTLSGGEITR
-127 IYENI
+127 IYDDIIDGAFSNLNFLNTSYKNLNI
-132 ESKNYI
+132 SDEYI
-138 NYDNKNNAKLENIQI
+138 KQVHRNISI
-153 DNIYIDELLK
+153 K
-163 DININK
+163 K
-169 KLKVAIDAGNGAA
+169 KLKVAVDAGNGVA
-182 GPVALEAYRKLGH
+182 GPIAVEIYRKLGL
-195 EVIDLYCDVDGNFP
+195 ELIELYCSVDGDFP

-219 NLTDLINEV
+219 NLIDLINEV

-391 KSSAIFEEAEISTI
+391 KSLAIFEDAEISTI

-433 AESKGRLL
+433 AESKERLL

>member
-1 MNLSKNIFKA
+1 MKLAANIFKA
-11 YDIRGIYDH
+11 YDIRGIYGK
-20 ELNNKTVKLIAK
+20 ELTLDAIGLIAK
-32 ALSEIY
+32 SISNLY
-38 KNKNDKIVIG
+38 PNDNDTIVIG
-48 RDGRLSSET
+48 RDGRNSSSEIA
-57 LSKALIEG
+57 KALIDS
-65 FLESGKDIIDIGQ
+65 FLKNGKNVIDIGE
-78 VPTPLLYYAVN
+78 VPTPLLYFAVN
-89 YFKLNSGII
+89 HLNLNSGII

-104 PKDYNGLKI
+104 PKEYNGLKM
-113 IMDGHALAGNEIQK
+113 IMDGHTLSGGEITR
-127 IYENI
+127 IYDDIIDGTFSNLNFLHTSYKNLNI
-132 ESKNYI
+132 SDEYI
-138 NYDNKNNAKLENIQI
+138 KQVNRNISI
-153 DNIYIDELLK
+153 K
-163 DININK
+163 K
-169 KLKVAIDAGNGAA
+169 KLKIAVDAGNGVA
-182 GPVALEAYRKLGH
+182 GPIAVEIYRKLGL
-195 EVIDLYCDVDGNFP
+195 ELIELYCSVDGDFP

-219 NLTDLINEV
+219 NLIDLINEV

-274 NAKVIYDVKSSRF
+274 NAKVIYDVKSSSF
-287 LANVIKDSGG
+287 LANVIKNSGG
-297 EPIMCRTGHSY
+297 QPIMCRTGHSY

-321 GEMSGHI
+321 GEMSGHV

-391 KSSAIFEEAEISTI
+391 KSSAIFEDAEISTI

-433 AESKGRLL
+433 AESKERLL

>member
-1 MNLSKNIFKA
+1 MKLAANIFKA
-11 YDIRGIYDH
+11 YDIRGIYGK
-20 ELNNKTVKLIAK
+20 ELTLDAIGLIAK
-32 ALSEIY
+32 SISNLY
-38 KNKNDKIVIG
+38 PNDNDTIVIG
-48 RDGRLSSET
+48 RDGRNSSSEI
-57 LSKALIEG
+57 SIALIDS
-65 FLESGKDIIDIGQ
+65 FLKNGKNVIDIGE
-78 VPTPLLYYAVN
+78 VPTPVLYFAVN
-89 YFKLNSGII
+89 HLSLNSGII

-104 PKDYNGLKI
+104 PKEYNGLKM
-113 IMDGHALAGNEIQK
+113 IMDGHTLSGGEITR
-127 IYENI
+127 IYDDIIDGAFRNLNFLNTSYKNLNI
-132 ESKNYI
+132 SDEYI
-138 NYDNKNNAKLENIQI
+138 KQVNRNISV
-153 DNIYIDELLK
+153 K
-163 DININK
+163 K
-169 KLKVAIDAGNGAA
+169 KLKIAVDAGNGVA
-182 GPVALEAYRKLGH
+182 GPIAVEIYRKLGL
-195 EVIDLYCDVDGNFP
+195 ELIELYCSVDGDFP

-219 NLTDLINEV
+219 NLIDLINEV

-274 NAKVIYDVKSSRF
+274 NAKVIYDVKSSSF
-287 LANVIKDSGG
+287 LANVIKNSGG

-321 GEMSGHI
+321 GEMSGHV

-375 IPVDKDGIQHD
+375 IPVDKDGVQHD

-391 KSSAIFEEAEISTI
+391 KSSAIFEDAEISTI

-433 AESKGRLL
+433 AESKERLL

>member
-1 MNLSKNIFKA
+1 MKLAANIFKA
-11 YDIRGIYDH
+11 YDIRGIYGK
-20 ELNNKTVKLIAK
+20 ELTLDAIGLIAK
-32 ALSEIY
+32 SISNLY
-38 KNKNDKIVIG
+38 PNDNDTIVIG
-48 RDGRLSSET
+48 RDGRNSSSEI
-57 LSKALIEG
+57 SKALIDS
-65 FLESGKDIIDIGQ
+65 FLKNGKNVIDIGE
-78 VPTPLLYYAVN
+78 VPTPLLYFAVN
-89 YFKLNSGII
+89 HLSLNSGII

-104 PKDYNGLKI
+104 PKEYNGLKM
-113 IMDGHALAGNEIQK
+113 IMDGHTLSGGEITR
-127 IYENI
+127 IYDDI
-132 ESKNYI
+132 
-138 NYDNKNNAKLENIQI
+138 I
-153 DNIYIDELLK
+153 DGAFSNLNLLK
-163 DININK
+163 TSYKNLNISDEYIKQVNRNISIKK
-169 KLKVAIDAGNGAA
+169 KLKIAVDAGNGVA
-182 GPVALEAYRKLGH
+182 GPIAVEIYRKLGL
-195 EVIDLYCDVDGNFP
+195 ELIELYCNVDGDFP

-219 NLTDLINEV
+219 NLIDLINEV

-274 NAKVIYDVKSSRF
+274 NAKVIYDVKSSSF
-287 LANVIKDSGG
+287 LANVIKNSGG

-321 GEMSGHI
+321 GEMSGHV

-391 KSSAIFEEAEISTI
+391 KSSAIFEDAEISTI

-433 AESKGRLL
+433 AESEERLL

>member
-1 MNLSKNIFKA
+1 MKLASNIFKA
-11 YDIRGIYDH
+11 YDIRGIYGK
-20 ELNNKTVKLIAK
+20 ELTLDAIGLIAK
-32 ALSEIY
+32 SISNLY
-38 KNKNDKIVIG
+38 PNDNDTIVIG
-48 RDGRLSSET
+48 RDGRNSSSEI
-57 LSKALIEG
+57 SKALIDS
-65 FLESGKDIIDIGQ
+65 FLKNGKNVIDIGE
-78 VPTPLLYYAVN
+78 VPTPVLYFAVN
-89 YFKLNSGII
+89 HLSLNSGII

-104 PKDYNGLKI
+104 PKEYNGLKM
-113 IMDGHALAGNEIQK
+113 IMDGHTLSGGEITR
-127 IYENI
+127 IYDDI
-132 ESKNYI
+132 
-138 NYDNKNNAKLENIQI
+138 I
-153 DNIYIDELLK
+153 DGAFSNLNLLK
-163 DININK
+163 TSYKNLNISDEYIKQVNRNISIKK
-169 KLKVAIDAGNGAA
+169 KLKIAVDAGNGVA
-182 GPVALEAYRKLGH
+182 GPIAVEIYQKLGL
-195 EVIDLYCDVDGNFP
+195 ELIELYCNVDGDFP

-219 NLTDLINEV
+219 NLIDLINEV

-274 NAKVIYDVKSSRF
+274 NAKVIYDVKSSSF
-287 LANVIKDSGG
+287 LANVIKNSGG

-321 GEMSGHI
+321 GEMSGHV

-391 KSSAIFEEAEISTI
+391 KSSAIFENAEISTI

-433 AESKGRLL
+433 AESKERLL